1 MAAVITYGDWAQ
13 GGRRY
18 ADTAQTIQGGRP
30 PYLRAAIVPG
40 QGGRL
45 CRGTRPCPGSMAA
58 VIIFGSPP
66 PWGEGARVMG
76 AGGSPRQCA
85 INLKRGLPTAPI
97 LGGAEGGLSASYPS
111 AGFLLFDSSYRYF
124 YVIEHLLGW
133 FCHSHG
139 DTTVSPKRRILVII
153 LLSSSHLLAFIFLLL
168 VCICNVFLF
177 CCVFL
182 LVFIGV
188 FLPKYH

>member
-1 MAAVITYGDWAQ
+1 MGGGLAGAMAAPSAIAPALGHLNFRGIGRPADGFSRHRTNNQ
-13 GGRRY
+13 GGL
-18 ADTAQTIQGGRP
+18 P

-76 AGGSPRQCA
+76 AGGSPRHSA

-111 AGFLLFDSSYRYF
+111 AGFLLSDSSYLQMVR
-124 YVIEHLLGW
+124 
-133 FCHSHG
+133 
-139 DTTVSPKRRILVII
+139 
-153 LLSSSHLLAFIFLLL
+153 
-168 VCICNVFLF
+168 
-177 CCVFL
+177 
-182 LVFIGV
+182 
-188 FLPKYH
+188 